1 MLTNEQKQY
10 FSTFGFLVLPE
21 LFSAQE
27 ADLIRRESER
37 IFLKGRDGKPFDG
50 KKRQCMI
57 PFYEHSPELTR
68 ILEDDRIYSI
78 GEDLLGPDFVMECT
92 EGNLHVGD
100 TQWHGGDPV
109 PVGQLNI
116 KVNFNLEPVTAE
128 TGALRV
134 IPGSHLPGF
143 KERMEPL
150 VARHTD
156 PPAMP
161 FGVPGPDIPS
171 FVLESQPGDVV
182 VFPETIW
189 HGAFGGASG
198 RIQHAI
204 SFNTNTV
211 TDEHVAWVRDFY
223 NRAQPAWQP
232 CESLINSDRPRL
244 RRLVARLVELG
255 FDSLPY

>member
-21 LFSAQE
+21 LFTAQE

-50 KKRQCMI
+50 RKRQCMI
-57 PFYEHSPELTR
+57 PFFEHSPELTR

-100 TQWHGGDPV
+100 TQWHAGDPV

-116 KVNFNLEPVTAE
+116 KVNFYLEPVTAE

-134 IPGSHLPGF
+134 IPGSHRPGF

-156 PPAMP
+156 PNAMP
-161 FGVPGPDIPS
+161 FGVTGPDIPS
-171 FVLESQPGDVV
+171 FALESQPGDVV
-182 VFPETIW
+182 VFPEKLW
-189 HGAFGGASG
+189 HAAFGGAPG
-198 RIQHAI
+198 RSQHAI
-204 SFNTNTV
+204 SFNTNMV
-211 TDEHVAWVRDFY
+211 ADEHLAYVQDIY
-223 NRAQPAWQP
+223 NRTRHAWRP
-232 CESLINSDRPRL
+232 CESMINSDRPRL
-244 RRLVARLVELG
+244 RRLVARLMELG
-255 FDSLPY
+255 FDSTPI